1 MPVKDSNKNTAAK
14 RIAEIGKELAELK
27 SEKDKLYS
35 QWNLEKELIK
45 SIRALKSEVENMKLE
60 ADKLE
65 RGSKLAEV
73 AELRYGKI
81 PAAEKEIELKSDE
94 LAKLQK
100 EKKIL
105 KEEVDAEDIAEVVSK
120 WTGIPV
126 NRMLESERAKLLSM
140 EAKIE
145 KRVVGQDDAV
155 IAVSNAVRR
164 SRAGLQ
170 DENRPIGSFLFLGTT
185 GVGKTE
191 LARALAEFLFDDEKA
206 MVRID
211 MSEYM
216 EKFSSTKLIGAPPGY
231 VGYEEGGYLTE
242 SVRRKPYS
250 VILLDE
256 IEKAHPDIFNIL
268 LQVLD
273 EGRLSDSQGKTVN
286 FKNTVIIMTSNI
298 GSQLIQEQLQ
308 FVNDKNRDDIMG
320 DLRVKLLD
328 LLKATI
334 RPEFLNRIDEV
345 ILFKPL
351 LKNDIRKIVDIQLEQ
366 LISKME
372 RNGMR
377 LSVDDETKDWLGK
390 LGFSIQYGARPIKR
404 TIQKYISNP
413 LSEKILDGTFMPG
426 DSVKISVND
435 KGLIAITK
443 DD

>member
-1 MPVKDSNKNTAAK
+1 MSAKDLNKNPAAK
-14 RIAEIGKELAELK
+14 RIAEIDKELAELK
-27 SEKDKLYS
+27 SERDKLYS
-35 QWNLEKELIK
+35 HWNLEKELIK
-45 SIRALKSEVENMKLE
+45 SIRQLKEQAEQLKLE

-81 PAAEKEIELKSDE
+81 PSLEKDIEQKSSE
-94 LAKLQK
+94 LLKLQK
-100 EKKIL
+100 DKKIL

-126 NRMLESERAKLLSM
+126 NKMLESERMKLLGM
-140 EAKIE
+140 EE
-145 KRVVGQDDAV
+145 QLRKRVVGQEDAV
-155 IAVSNAVRR
+155 TAVSNAVRR

-206 MVRID
+206 MIRID

-242 SVRRKPYS
+242 SVRRRPYS
-250 VILLDE
+250 VVLLDE

-273 EGRLSDSQGKTVN
+273 EGRLTDSQGKTVN

-298 GSQLIQEQLQ
+298 GSMMIREQMQ
-308 FVNDKNRDDIMG
+308 FINDKNRDEIMG
-320 DLRVKLLD
+320 GMRVKLVE
-328 LLKATI
+328 LLQATI

-345 ILFKPL
+345 VLFKPL
-351 LKNDIRKIVDIQLEQ
+351 LKSDIRKIVDIQLGY
-366 LISKME
+366 LAAKVE
-372 RNGMR
+372 RNGMK
-377 LSVDDETKDWLGK
+377 LVVSGDAKDWLGK
-390 LGFSIQYGARPIKR
+390 LGYSAQYGARPVKR
-404 TIQKYISNP
+404 TLQKYITDP
-413 LSEKILDGTFMPG
+413 LSEKILEGALLPG
-426 DSVKISVND
+426 DTINITVND
-435 KGLIAITK
+435 KGLIAIT
-443 DD
+443 

>member
-1 MPVKDSNKNTAAK
+1 MSAKDLNKNPAAK
-14 RIAEIGKELAELK
+14 RIAEIDKELAELK
-27 SEKDKLYS
+27 SERDKLYS
-35 QWNLEKELIK
+35 HWNLEKELIK
-45 SIRALKSEVENMKLE
+45 SIRQLKEQAEQLKLE

-65 RGSKLAEV
+65 RGSQLAEV

-81 PAAEKEIELKSDE
+81 PSLEKEIELKSSE
-94 LAKLQK
+94 LLKLQK
-100 EKKIL
+100 DKKIL

-126 NRMLESERAKLLSM
+126 NKMLESERMKLLGM
-140 EAKIE
+140 EE
-145 KRVVGQDDAV
+145 QLRKRVVGQEDAV
-155 IAVSNAVRR
+155 TAVSNAVRR

-242 SVRRKPYS
+242 SVRRRPYS
-250 VILLDE
+250 VVLLDE

-273 EGRLSDSQGKTVN
+273 EGRLTDSQGKTVN

-298 GSQLIQEQLQ
+298 GSMMIQEQMQ
-308 FVNDKNRDDIMG
+308 FINDKNRDEIMG
-320 DLRVKLLD
+320 GMRVKLVE
-328 LLKATI
+328 LLQATI
-334 RPEFLNRIDEV
+334 RPEFLNRIDEIV
-345 ILFKPL
+345 LFKPL
-351 LKNDIRKIVDIQLEQ
+351 LKSDIRKIVDIQLDY
-366 LISKME
+366 LAAKVE
-372 RNGMR
+372 RNGMK
-377 LSVDDETKDWLGK
+377 LVVSGDAKDWLGK
-390 LGFSIQYGARPIKR
+390 LGYSAQYGARPVKR
-404 TIQKYISNP
+404 TLQKYISDP
-413 LSEKILDGTFMPG
+413 LSEKILEGAFLPG
-426 DSVKISVND
+426 DTITITVND
-435 KGLIAITK
+435 KGLIAIT
-443 DD
+443 

>member
-1 MPVKDSNKNTAAK
+1 MSAKDLNKNPAAK
-14 RIAEIGKELAELK
+14 RIAEIDKELAELK
-27 SEKDKLYS
+27 SERDKLYS
-35 QWNLEKELIK
+35 HWNLEKELIK
-45 SIRALKSEVENMKLE
+45 SIRQLKEQAEQLKLE

-81 PAAEKEIELKSDE
+81 PSLEKEIELKSSE
-94 LAKLQK
+94 LLKLQK
-100 EKKIL
+100 DKKIL

-126 NRMLESERAKLLSM
+126 NKMLESERMKLLGM
-140 EAKIE
+140 EE
-145 KRVVGQDDAV
+145 QLRKRVVGQEDAV
-155 IAVSNAVRR
+155 TAVSNAVRR

-191 LARALAEFLFDDEKA
+191 LARTLAEFLFDDEKA

-242 SVRRKPYS
+242 SVRRRPYS
-250 VILLDE
+250 VVLLDE

-273 EGRLSDSQGKTVN
+273 EGRLTDSQGKTVN

-298 GSQLIQEQLQ
+298 GSMMIQEQMQ
-308 FVNDKNRDDIMG
+308 FINDKNRDEIMG
-320 DLRVKLLD
+320 GMRVKLVE
-328 LLKATI
+328 LLQATI
-334 RPEFLNRIDEV
+334 RPEFLNRIDEIV
-345 ILFKPL
+345 LFKPL
-351 LKNDIRKIVDIQLEQ
+351 LKSDIRKIVDIQLDY
-366 LISKME
+366 LAAKVE
-372 RNGMR
+372 RNGMK
-377 LSVDDETKDWLGK
+377 LVVSGDAKDWLGK
-390 LGFSIQYGARPIKR
+390 LGYSAQYGARPVKR
-404 TIQKYISNP
+404 TLQKYITDP
-413 LSEKILDGTFMPG
+413 LSEKILEGTFLPG
-426 DSVKISVND
+426 DTITITVND
-435 KGLIAITK
+435 KGLIAIT
-443 DD
+443 